1 MTPPAKS
8 DKAAD
13 KITRIVLVDDHPI
26 VRERL
31 SEIING
37 EPDLSVCAEAEDRT
51 GALQTI
57 EAAHPQLVIIDL
69 ALKNSNGLELIK
81 DIRARWPKVLM
92 LVVSMHDESL
102 YAERVIRAGARGYIT
117 KQEATRR
124 ILQAI
129 RRVLSG
135 EIYLNE
141 KTAAHV
147 LGRLTGSPRT
157 QAGSVSDLLT
167 DRELEVFDL
176 TGSGLNTRDIAE
188 RLRIDVKTVETY
200 RVRIKEKLNLK
211 GASELLQLAIRW
223 KQDPGNSRGL

>member
-1 MTPPAKS
+1 MSPPAKS
-8 DKAAD
+8 AKSNDPA
-13 KITRIVLVDDHPI
+13 TRIVLVDDHPI

-37 EPDLSVCAEAEDRT
+37 ESDLVVCAEAEDRS

-57 EAAHPQLVIIDL
+57 ESTRPNLVIIDL

-81 DIRARWPKVLM
+81 DIRSRWPKVLM

-129 RRVLSG
+129 RRVLAG

-141 KTAAHV
+141 KTAANV
-147 LGRLTGSPRT
+147 LSRLAAHPRPEGGSPT
-157 QAGSVSDLLT
+157 ELLT
-167 DRELEVFDL
+167 DRELEVFEL

-188 RLRIDVKTVETY
+188 KLRIDVKTVETY

-223 KQDPGNSRGL
+223 NQQSDKPDHA